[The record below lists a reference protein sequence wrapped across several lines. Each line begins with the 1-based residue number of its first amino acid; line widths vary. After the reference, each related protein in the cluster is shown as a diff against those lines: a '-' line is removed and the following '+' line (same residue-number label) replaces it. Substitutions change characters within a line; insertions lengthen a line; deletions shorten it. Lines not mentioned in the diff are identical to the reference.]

1 MATSR
6 SAASTSSSSTSS
18 ASAAPNTTTGT
29 GAAPK
34 RDWSGSSHRCSA
46 SRPPNRRRRD
56 CRTAAVTRPAG
67 GATAD
72 VSRRA
77 ELASTYT
84 RIGRTYVRW
93 APSLLLLA
101 VVVFVPLGLIH
112 ALTVHAEIGSF
123 GFGAG
128 LKLLAA
134 IAAVLALA
142 ATGLMGEVFY
152 TGAVAISLTHPKGGK
167 PPPLREIA
175 RMVNYGPLVA
185 VGLIAFVIPG
195 LLAFVW
201 LGLAAPV
208 VEIEHRGIRA
218 AFRRSVQLVRGKFFL
233 VALVL
238 IPIEIAGDALTG
250 AITGVAHDA
259 FGGSLIAEWAADVL
273 TNIAFTPFYAVAAVL
288 LTVDLIREK
297 GGGVEL
303 HSRPVP

>member
-1 MATSR
+1 
-6 SAASTSSSSTSS
+6 
-18 ASAAPNTTTGT
+18 
-29 GAAPK
+29 
-34 RDWSGSSHRCSA
+34 
-46 SRPPNRRRRD
+46 
-56 CRTAAVTRPAG
+56 
-67 GATAD
+67 

-77 ELASTYT
+77 ELASVYI
-84 RIGRTYVRW
+84 RIGRTYIRW

-112 ALTVHAEIGSF
+112 AATVHAEIGSF
-123 GFGAG
+123 GFSNG

-152 TGAVAISLTHPKGGK
+152 TGAVAISLTHPKAGK
-167 PPPLREIA
+167 PPRLREIA
-175 RMVNYGPLVA
+175 RMVNYGPLIAIDLIYLALVA
-185 VGLIAFVIPG
+185 IGLVAFLVPG
-195 LLAFVW
+195 ILAFVW

-238 IPIEIAGDALTG
+238 IPIEIVGDALTD
-250 AITGVAHDA
+250 AITGVAHNA
-259 FGGSLIAEWAADVL
+259 FGDSLVAAWAADVL

-303 HSRPVP
+303 HSAPKP